1 MCMIVRKQ
9 KQDSGVITITTL
21 LVQAK

>member
-1 MCMIVRKQ
+1 MCMIVRKP
-9 KQDSGVITITTL
+9 KEDSGVITIITL